1 MGVCNWLIAKIERI
15 DPWSIGRA
23 GCCTDPFVS
32 HICTFPHFHIHHRSM
47 KKPIFPPNAAKPLA
61 PYTPAIEAGGFVFLS
76 GQIAL
81 DADGNLHIGDIATET
96 RKVMDNIGA
105 LLQAAGLDHSHLVK
119 VTIFLSDMAHYG
131 AVNEVYGSY
140 FTEVPPAREAV
151 AVKGLPRGVN
161 VEISGVAV
169 KG

>member
-1 MGVCNWLIAKIERI
+1 
-15 DPWSIGRA
+15 
-23 GCCTDPFVS
+23 
-32 HICTFPHFHIHHRSM
+32 M
-47 KKPIFPPNAAKPLA
+47 KHPIFPPNAAKPLA
-61 PYTPAIEAGGFVFLS
+61 PYTPAIAAGGFVFLS

-81 DADGNLHIGDIATET
+81 DSEGNLHMDDIATET
-96 RKVMDNIGA
+96 RTVMENVGN
-105 LLQAAGLDHSHLVK
+105 LLKAAGLDYAHLVK
-119 VTIFLSDMAHYG
+119 VTIFLSDMAHYA

-140 FTEVPPAREAV
+140 FGEVPPAREAV